1 MASVNDFLKEWESE
15 SEYIIAHTS
24 GSTGMPKEIRL
35 PKRDMTVSARATN
48 RRFGIDSNSLLGC
61 PLSVDYIAGKMMY
74 VRAMEAKCEIIEMPV
89 CNQVVID
96 RTFDLLAVVPSQVEN
111 ILQQKNANNR
121 IRNLII
127 GGAALN
133 DKLAEELYAK
143 GFNAFATY
151 GMTETCSHVALA
163 PITGGELIFEAMPG
177 ICFETDTRGCLV
189 INAPSYSFKKLVT
202 NDIAELINNRQ
213 FKLVGR
219 YDNVINS
226 GGIKISP
233 ELLEK
238 EISKWIDVPFY
249 VTGVADS
256 KWGEIPVIVY
266 EGSKN
271 LSGGI
276 IETLRANLDHRRC
289 PKKAI
294 ATEKLP
300 RTTNGKIKRKNID

>member
-24 GSTGMPKEIRL
+24 GSTGTPKEIKL
-35 PKRDMTVSARATN
+35 PKRDMTLSARATN
-48 RRFGIDSNSLLGC
+48 LRFGIDSNSRLGC

-74 VRAMEAKCEIIEMPV
+74 VRALEAKCEIIEMPV
-89 CNQVVID
+89 SNEVVID

-133 DKLAEELYAK
+133 DRLAAELYAK
-143 GFNAFATY
+143 GVNAFATY

-177 ICFETDTRGCLV
+177 IWFETDSRGCLV

-202 NDIAELINNRQ
+202 NDIADLINDRK
-213 FKLVGR
+213 FRLVGR

-249 VTGVADS
+249 VTGIADS

-271 LSGGI
+271 LSAGI

-294 ATEKLP
+294 ATDTLP
-300 RTTNGKIKRKNID
+300 RTPNGKIKRTKIE